1 MSGIKNNRYEFM
13 GRLYF
18 GMIREGY
25 VEKVSIQQALTNG
38 LELDEEERGEH
49 LRHEKHV
56 KSAEEEGAFH
66 R

>member
-1 MSGIKNNRYEFM
+1 M

-18 GMIREGY
+18 GMIREDY
-25 VEKVSIQQALTNG
+25 VEKVSIQQALMNG